1 MDAILTWTKGL
12 FESNYQIFSN
22 GQIKNSLLFNTW
34 KNEAQG
40 IGANCNYYFR
50 TSGYLHPTTQILNQQ
65 QELVGTITYNSWQT
79 KATVQ
84 MKSGEQFLWNFTN
97 GWYSKW
103 VIGNFQ
109 DKQIFFESNSSSGMI
124 RTNTDDEV
132 LLLTGLFIKEYHS
145 RLFIFL
151 LLIIFIP
158 LIIRGF

>member
-34 KNEAQG
+34 RNEAQG
-40 IGANCNYYFR
+40 IGANQNYYFR
-50 TSGYLHPTTQILNQQ
+50 TSGFLHPTTTILNQQ
-65 QELVGTITYNSWQT
+65 MEQIGTISYNSWQT
-79 KATVQ
+79 KATLQ

-103 VIGNFQ
+103 IISNFQ
-109 DKQIFFESNSSSGMI
+109 DKQILFDSNSSNGVIS
-124 RTNTDDEV
+124 TNTDDEV
-132 LLLTGLFIKEYHS
+132 ILLAGLFIREYHS

-151 LLIIFIP
+151 ILIIFIP
-158 LIIRGF
+158 IILH